1 MLLYLYKLASVTDRS
16 CVEFKIGTYLMMSIA
31 NYKTITYEGT
41 NLLTL
46 TLTPTFTKRR
56 YPNKKYPYLVSRNIG
71 TGTSAVTTPN
81 LILPVNKV

>member
-1 MLLYLYKLASVTDRS
+1 
-16 CVEFKIGTYLMMSIA
+16 MMSIA

-56 YPNKKYPYLVSRNIG
+56 YPNKKYTYLVSRNIPRNRNFR
-71 TGTSAVTTPN
+71 SYNVKSNPSC
-81 LILPVNKV
+81 